1 MKNVYD
7 RVGSTLDDTKGARP
21 SRNTSPIGREHE
33 PLNRAAGLSPGVP
46 IGFLNIILRETSD
59 FWVGCLFVEKRK
71 GMVYYVEKGS
81 EER

>member
-33 PLNRAAGLSPGVP
+33 PFIRAAGSSPGVP
-46 IGFLNIILRETSD
+46 IGFERSYKYNSSPKEYNLQRELRRNYE
-59 FWVGCLFVEKRK
+59 VLFV
-71 GMVYYVEKGS
+71 
-81 EER
+81 

>member
-33 PLNRAAGLSPGVP
+33 PFIRAAGSSPGVP
-46 IGFLNIILRETSD
+46 IGFERSYPQLHIFFCKRP
-59 FWVGCLFVEKRK
+59 VEIW
-71 GMVYYVEKGS
+71 GVL
-81 EER
+81 